1 MVAPETTFAF
11 LYDELEARDATGFV
25 HVGGRFDDTLRYL
38 TRFSGPEERYAF
50 VFVGGD
56 AVLCAPSGFERQ
68 AKREFAGDY
77 VYTPDDLRADTP
89 GGRAVEV
96 LEAYDADGTLLVPQ
110 AVPHDAAVR
119 LERAGFAL
127 ESTDVVA
134 RERVVKDP
142 EEIEALRKAQAAAAA
157 GMRRAET
164 VLAAADAR
172 GDGDALRFEGERLT
186 TTSLRREVD
195 AALVQEGATPREN
208 TVVAAGGACTDRH
221 FRGDVP
227 VRSGETVVVDVS
239 PRGPHGYHGAL
250 TRTFVVDSEGG
261 WERRAFLAVE
271 SAQQAGLDELAGGA
285 DASLVHEETAAEIG
299 AYGFP
304 AGYGDTG
311 FTHGAGYGVGVSR
324 RENPRLPSDARLE
337 PGTVLAVEPG
347 VYDPAEGGVRLGDLV
362 VVTDEGFEYLREYPR
377 EFTPRA

>member
-1 MVAPETTFAF
+1 MVAPETMFTF
-11 LYDELEARDATGFV
+11 LYDELEARDAAGFV
-25 HVGGRFDDTLRYL
+25 HVGDRFDDTLRYL
-38 TRFSGPEERYAF
+38 TRFSGSDDRYAF

-56 AVLCAPSGFERQ
+56 AILCAPDGFERQ
-68 AKREFAGDY
+68 ARREFTGDY
-77 VYTPDDLRADTP
+77 VYTPEDLRADTP

-96 LEAYDADGTLLVPQ
+96 LAAYDADGTVLVPQ
-110 AVPHDAAVR
+110 DVPHDAAVR
-119 LERAGFAL
+119 LERAGFEVA
-127 ESTDVVA
+127 STDVVA

-142 EEIEALRKAQAAAAA
+142 EEIEALRKAQAAATA

-164 VLAAADAR
+164 VLAAADA
-172 GDGDALRFEGERLT
+172 DGADDALQYEGERLT
-186 TTSLRREVD
+186 TTHLRHEVD
-195 AALVQEGATPREN
+195 AAVVREGALPREN

-227 VRSGETVVVDVS
+227 VRSGETVVVALA

-250 TRTFVVDSEGG
+250 TRTFVVDSDGG

-324 RENPRLPSDARLE
+324 RESPDLRDDTRLE
-337 PGTVLAVEPG
+337 PGTVLAIEPG
-347 VYDPAEGGVRLGDLV
+347 VYDPSEGGVRLGDLV
-362 VVTDEGFEYLREYPR
+362 VVTDDGFEFLGEYPR
-377 EFTPRA
+377 SFTPRA

>member
-25 HVGGRFDDTLRYL
+25 HVGGRCDDTLRSL
-38 TRFSGPEERYAF
+38 TRFSGPDERYAF

-56 AVLCAPSGFERQ
+56 AVLCAPAGFERQ
-68 AKREFAGDY
+68 ARREFAGDY
-77 VYTPDDLRADTP
+77 VYAPDDLRADTP

-96 LEAYDADGTLLVPQ
+96 LEAYDAEGTVLVPQ
-110 AVPHDAAVR
+110 DVPHDAAVR
-119 LERAGFAL
+119 LERTGFDLA
-127 ESTDVVA
+127 STDAVA
-134 RERVVKDP
+134 RERVVKAP
-142 EEIEALRKAQAAAAA
+142 EEVEALRKVQAAAAA

-164 VLAAADAR
+164 VLATADAA
-172 GDGDALRFEGERLT
+172 GAGDALRFEGDRLT
-186 TTSLRREVD
+186 TTRLRREVD
-195 AALVQEGATPREN
+195 AALVRAGAEPAAN

-227 VRSGETVVVDVS
+227 VRPGETVVVDVS

-250 TRTFVVDSEGG
+250 TRTFVVDSDGG

-299 AYGFP
+299 AYGFA

-311 FTHGAGYGVGVSR
+311 FTHGTGYGVGVSR
-324 RENPRLPSDARLE
+324 REAPAVPSDTRLD

-362 VVTDEGFEYLREYPR
+362 VVTEEGFEYLGEYPR
-377 EFTPRA
+377 SFTPRA

>member
-25 HVGGRFDDTLRYL
+25 HVGGRFDDALRYL
-38 TRFSGPEERYAF
+38 TRFSGPAERYAF

-56 AVLCAPSGFERQ
+56 AVLCAPDGFERQ
-68 AKREFAGDY
+68 ARREFAGDY
-77 VYTPDDLRADTP
+77 VYTPGDLRADTP

-96 LEAYDADGTLLVPQ
+96 LEAYDADGTVLVPQ
-110 AVPHDAAVR
+110 DVPHDAAVR
-119 LERAGFAL
+119 LERAGFDLA
-127 ESTDVVA
+127 STDAVA
-134 RERVVKDP
+134 RERVVKEP

-164 VLAAADAR
+164 VLAAADA
-172 GDGDALRFEGERLT
+172 GAADDALRFDGGRLT
-186 TTSLRREVD
+186 TTRLRREVD
-195 AALVQEGATPREN
+195 AALVREGATPREN

-227 VRSGETVVVDVS
+227 VRPGETVVVDVS

-271 SAQQAGLDELAGGA
+271 SAQAAGLDELSGGA

-311 FTHGAGYGVGVSR
+311 FTHGTGYGVGVSS
-324 RENPRLPSDARLE
+324 REAPAVPSDTPLE

-347 VYDPAEGGVRLGDLV
+347 VYDPSEGGVRLGDLV
-362 VVTDEGFEYLREYPR
+362 VVTDGGFEYLREYPR
-377 EFTPRA
+377 AFTPRA